1 MRAAVCF
8 LCSTRVWLGLL
19 FLGAPVASA
28 GAASAKPPTS
38 KLYVAD
44 LVGEADIN
52 TGPRI
57 ERLDEK
63 SVHIAQGTITETNAN
78 STVSFVLSNGTG
90 VFLATDTRFEIRRFL
105 QEPFWPNRDDL
116 EVEPS
121 MSHLHAT
128 ISRGTVGLCTPRLVA
143 GSTMI
148 CDTPHASVSIRG
160 QRLLIESRPYETR
173 VSVLEGDVT
182 VRAGDRDAGGAM
194 LRGGQQAIV
203 RQALGQSPSV
213 EVREIP
219 AEERTSITEQ
229 LAMSCMARRT
239 VYFDVGEGEVD
250 PIAIPAAPI
259 TPPLEF
265 VDDDTVS
272 ASRIRG

>member
-8 LCSTRVWLGLL
+8 LCSPRAWLGLL
-19 FLGAPVASA
+19 LLGAPFASA

-38 KLYVAD
+38 KLYVSD

-52 TGPRI
+52 TGARI

-63 SVHIAQGTITETNAN
+63 SVHIAQGTITETNGD

-90 VFLATDTRFEIRRFL
+90 VFLGPDTRFEIRRFL

-121 MSHLHAT
+121 MSQLHAT

-213 EVREIP
+213 EVRAIP
-219 AEERTSITEQ
+219 DEERTSITEQ

-250 PIAIPAAPI
+250 PIAIPVAPI